1 MLERFSMRRENEK
14 DGQNRN
20 ISDTWDFAGGRA
32 LSIGEKSRKF
42 LCPKLRN
49 GGSNM
54 FGSSYHI

>member
-32 LSIGEKSRKF
+32 LSIGEKSRKI

-49 GGSNM
+49 GGSM
-54 FGSSYHI
+54 KVVT